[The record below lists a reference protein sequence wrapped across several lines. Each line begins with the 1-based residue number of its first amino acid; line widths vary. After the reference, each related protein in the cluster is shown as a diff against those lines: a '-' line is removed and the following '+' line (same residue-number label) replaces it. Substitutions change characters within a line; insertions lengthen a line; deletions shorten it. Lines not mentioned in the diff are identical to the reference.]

1 MEHRESPGFSARRA
15 NFPALPPAVQS
26 RQLVEVF
33 SATNGRFDG
42 MEPETWK
49 TRACPKCGSQDYLF
63 RGRKK
68 VGENGTAAME
78 TKYRCKTCG
87 NEWKE
92 KTEVQ

>member
-1 MEHRESPGFSARRA
+1 
-15 NFPALPPAVQS
+15 
-26 RQLVEVF
+26 
-33 SATNGRFDG
+33 

-68 VGENGTAAME
+68 VGENGTAATE